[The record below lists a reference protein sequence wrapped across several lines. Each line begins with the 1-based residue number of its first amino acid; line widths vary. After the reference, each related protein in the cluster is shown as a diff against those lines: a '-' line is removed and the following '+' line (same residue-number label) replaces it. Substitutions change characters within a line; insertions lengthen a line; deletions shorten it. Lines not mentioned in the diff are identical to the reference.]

1 MKSLSGN
8 VPRWETR
15 VNQTILELKSTSKS
29 RSLKSHDVYQCV
41 CIFINDHLKKRLLA
55 YATIGFYYK
64 HLKLFSAWL
73 HKTGKATD
81 IRKLSVTD
89 LRGYFSYMENERN
102 YKNTTIEGAQAPLLK
117 FFRSM
122 KLRRLIKDN
131 PMQDFKIVARRY
143 ITSASVLTAFDLK
156 MLLQSVKDHCRYL
169 QDNDKLTSHSLFL
182 HRRDLCIV
190 ALCIGCGLRNGEIRG
205 IKTDHVD
212 FDRATLLI
220 PGKGNQRVVIKQRT
234 AFFSHPFLQ
243 EVLMRYQR
251 MREKLPGDSFFCN
264 CHGDELNS
272 SAVCGVFSRY
282 AGFISENAHYSATI
296 TRKSFSSHLVR
307 KKVNIEAIRDLLG
320 HEKCETTVKY
330 YVHFT
335 TEGLE
340 KIWKESNPYGDR
352 S

>member
-1 MKSLSGN
+1 MKRRSGN
-8 VPRWETR
+8 VPRWENQ
-15 VNQTILELKSTSKS
+15 VNQTILELRSKSKS
-29 RSLKSHDVYQCV
+29 RSLKSYDFYECV
-41 CIFINDHLKKRLLA
+41 CIFIKDHLEKRLLSH
-55 YATIGFYYK
+55 ATIGFYYK
-64 HLKLFSAWL
+64 HLRLLSAWL
-73 HKTGKATD
+73 RETGKVID
-81 IRKLSVTD
+81 IRKLNVTH
-89 LRGYFSYMENERN
+89 LRSYFSYLKNEKN

-122 KLRRLIKDN
+122 KLRRLIQKN

-143 ITSASVLTAFDLK
+143 ITSANVLTAFDLK
-156 MLLQSVKDHCRYL
+156 MLLQSVNDHYRYL

-212 FDRATLLI
+212 FDKATLLI
-220 PGKGNQRVVIKQRT
+220 PGKGNQRVVIKERT

-264 CHGDELNS
+264 CYGDELNTN
-272 SAVCGVFSRY
+272 AVCGVFSRY
-282 AGFISENAHYSATI
+282 GGFISENAHYSATI

-307 KKVNIEAIRDLLG
+307 KKINIEAIRDLLG
-320 HEKCETTVKY
+320 HEKCETTLKY

-335 TEGLE
+335 TEDLE
-340 KIWKESNPYGDR
+340 KIWKETNPYAGR